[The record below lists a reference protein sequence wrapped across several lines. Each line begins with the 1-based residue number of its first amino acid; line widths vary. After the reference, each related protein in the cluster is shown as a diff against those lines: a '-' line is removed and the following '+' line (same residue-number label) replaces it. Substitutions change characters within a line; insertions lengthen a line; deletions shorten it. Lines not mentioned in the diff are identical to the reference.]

1 MKDETN
7 ERFEGNKPRE
17 GRDNYESPGLRI
29 SGGLGLAVQQA
40 NAGLLC
46 CGHKYLD
53 LYLSDIYNKKKQQN
67 NIKMRILIASCSM
80 AA

>member
-53 LYLSDIYNKKKQQN
+53 FIYHTFTTQKKKN
-67 NIKMRILIASCSM
+67 RITLRCEY
-80 AA
+80 